1 MESVT
6 KKTTYMR
13 SHSMT
18 LFVNLKDV
26 VEFAVTIIAVIA
38 IAIFVLVM
46 APSNTQ
52 DSKKGDQEDDV

>member
-1 MESVT
+1 
-6 KKTTYMR
+6 
-13 SHSMT
+13 MT